1 MIQTQMEVKKIYSFL
16 NPSIN
21 SWDLTDNEEIA
32 KQDSTY
38 AQASLE
44 DLHDFVAGCGYI
56 FKGLIETAD
65 GVVQWYEESKESEDG
80 GMDEYSCGYKLF
92 N

>member
-1 MIQTQMEVKKIYSFL
+1 MLQTQMEVKKVYSFL

-38 AQASLE
+38 NLATLE
-44 DLHDFVAGCGYI
+44 DLNDMACGGYIIEGKILTSEGKVVEWFEESSECGY
-56 FKGLIETAD
+56 GGIE
-65 GVVQWYEESKESEDG
+65 
-80 GMDEYSCGYKLF
+80 EYKCGYKLI